1 MHLTHAEL
9 FKIKVTH
16 RVKVRS
22 KAKMQH
28 FGLSSQLDGSQ
39 RSQTHSKY
47 WYKKGTLRVRRS
59 YIKRSGQITKGDE
72 KISHKHA
79 VRQLLLGDFARKYR

>member
-28 FGLSSQLDGSQ
+28 FGLSSQIVRKDLKLTQSAGI
-39 RSQTHSKY
+39 RRVLCEYEGHTL
-47 WYKKGTLRVRRS
+47 KGQVR
-59 YIKRSGQITKGDE
+59 
-72 KISHKHA
+72 
-79 VRQLLLGDFARKYR
+79 